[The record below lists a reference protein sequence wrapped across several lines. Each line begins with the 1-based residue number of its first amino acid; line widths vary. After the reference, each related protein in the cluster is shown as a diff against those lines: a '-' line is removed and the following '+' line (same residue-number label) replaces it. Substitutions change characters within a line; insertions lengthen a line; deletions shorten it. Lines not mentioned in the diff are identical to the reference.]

1 VLNATALVAAVGDA
15 QTFARE
21 RDLAASLGLVPR
33 QIRTGGKPRLVG
45 ITKRGNKHFRKRLI
59 HGARSAMPM
68 LSASATPLGDWLRG
82 LLTRAHQNA
91 AVVALAN
98 KLTRIVWLV
107 LPRGEAFDATTARVV
122 A

>member
-1 VLNATALVAAVGDA
+1 
-15 QTFARE
+15 
-21 RDLAASLGLVPR
+21 
-33 QIRTGGKPRLVG
+33 
-45 ITKRGNKHFRKRLI
+45 
-59 HGARSAMPM
+59 MPM

-107 LPRGEAFDATTARVV
+107 PRRGDAFDTTMASVV